1 MIPGAAGVAVL
12 FPPETICE
20 EDKATVGRVA
30 SILIF
35 VSAVDVAVVAPPSD
49 CVAVMEYVPSAI
61 VGNVQVPV
69 VVVATKVQVTAVPDA
84 GVAVNVIVAP
94 TVKPLILMSGVLSL
108 VILSEFDVPV
118 SDVVASVGVLGVAK
132 APIAIV
138 RVNVAKIGV
147 SPLPPNS

>member
-1 MIPGAAGVAVL
+1 
-12 FPPETICE
+12 
-20 EDKATVGRVA
+20 
-30 SILIF
+30 
-35 VSAVDVAVVAPPSD
+35 
-49 CVAVMEYVPSAI
+49 MEYVPSAI

-108 VILSEFDVPV
+108 VILSEFDLPV
-118 SDVVASVGVLGVAK
+118 SDVVASVGVPGVAK